1 MQLLRRMQTLL
12 AQLYDAPVREDVQD
26 FVLSD
31 RRRLRQMIGEQAGQ
45 AADEQVYV
53 VEEEQGVRV
62 GLFLDRGVLERLERR
77 DPLAALDERNL
88 ADFCTALEGVS
99 HFHYLVWSLARGRN
113 VSLLELELQAEV
125 DKYASAV
132 ALLTRQQAGRFPQA
146 LHARMFHAVSFLPQL
161 DAVSRHRYE
170 EANRHAARFC
180 RSLEERFL
188 RVRRQRPELWLA
200 ELRRFFRRGHQ
211 EKIRQLAVNWI
222 PLARGERSLF
232 VTVRLG
238 LLLRFHPLRQLAQ
251 IALLGRPFAGEQTAL
266 VRVVAVA
273 QPFRIG
279 ADRRVRRPLVLDDRQ
294 ARMRER
300 LGALA
305 VADLAVCAQRVVL
318 PFVNGVAAIVER
330 DLARLIGLLH
340 VRCHDARP

>member
-12 AQLYDAPVREDVQD
+12 AQLYDAPVHEDVQD
-26 FVLSD
+26 FLLSD
-31 RRRLRQMIGEQAGQ
+31 RRRLHAAVGAGSRH

-77 DPLAALDERNL
+77 DPLDALDEANL

-125 DKYASAV
+125 DKYATAV
-132 ALLTRQQAGRFPQA
+132 ALMTRQRAGSFPGA
-146 LHARMFHAVSFLPQL
+146 LHAQLFHAVSFLPQL
-161 DAVSRHRYE
+161 DEISRHRYQ

-188 RVRRQRPELWLA
+188 RARRQRPELWVA

-211 EKIRQLAVNWI
+211 EKIRQLAV
-222 PLARGERSLF
+222 
-232 VTVRLG
+232 
-238 LLLRFHPLRQLAQ
+238 
-251 IALLGRPFAGEQTAL
+251 
-266 VRVVAVA
+266 
-273 QPFRIG
+273 
-279 ADRRVRRPLVLDDRQ
+279 
-294 ARMRER
+294 
-300 LGALA
+300 
-305 VADLAVCAQRVVL
+305 
-318 PFVNGVAAIVER
+318 
-330 DLARLIGLLH
+330 
-340 VRCHDARP
+340 